1 MSERFLY
8 SVHPKR
14 VIKNVPGAN
23 AIRTPKS
30 LYLTKEDVRICLK
43 GGSVYRRFAN
53 EARNEKV
60 TISNVDRLHNAK
72 FMTEEEYKKFLES
85 EIDSKRGTVIN
96 DEKDESKV
104 EEVKTVDKS
113 EEKVEEPKIDEV
125 PVETLEIINDEKAE
139 SKVEEVETTE
149 TVDKSEEK
157 VEEPKNHNNEKNYGG
172 KNKHRH

>member
-14 VIKNVPGAN
+14 VIKNVPGVSV
-23 AIRTPKS
+23 IRTPKS
-30 LYLTKEDVRICLK
+30 LYLNKEDVKICLK

-60 TISNVDRLHNAK
+60 TISNIDRLHNAK

-96 DEKDESKV
+96 DKEDEPKVV
-104 EEVKTVDKS
+104 EEVKEETTEEAVENS
-113 EEKVEEPKIDEV
+113 EEKVEELET
-125 PVETLEIINDEKAE
+125 VE
-139 SKVEEVETTE
+139 VEEKSTVNEEVVEETTE
-149 TVDKSEEK
+149 EVVENSEEK
-157 VEEPKNHNNEKNYGG
+157 VEEPKNYNNQKNYGG

>member
-14 VIKNVPGAN
+14 VIKNVPGVSV
-23 AIRTPKS
+23 IRTPKS
-30 LYLTKEDVRICLK
+30 LYLNKEDVKICLK

-60 TISNVDRLHNAK
+60 TISNIDRLHNAK

-96 DEKDESKV
+96 DKEDEPKVV
-104 EEVKTVDKS
+104 EEETTEEVVENS
-113 EEKVEEPKIDEV
+113 EEKVEELETVEVEEESTVNDEV
-125 PVETLEIINDEKAE
+125 VE
-139 SKVEEVETTE
+139 ETTE
-149 TVDKSEEK
+149 EVVENSEEK
-157 VEEPKNHNNEKNYGG
+157 VEEPKNYNNQKNYGG